1 MTEGGMRIYEG
12 SPRTDWEEVLR
23 SVGAFADHELLKELI
38 FLELEAGFVL
48 QGLAQPNVGQWSESS
63 GMLTKKTF
71 ELVDDQIG
79 QLIDESIARRAAAT
93 AAGQPHVEVGNYY
106 EQALRVIGAWV
117 DGQHPRDVFF
127 FEQDGSFVVRLLIA
141 SQSGIAHQ
149 LAEFTRDEIVAMIEA
164 APQQRSDAP
173 QPPARG

>member
-1 MTEGGMRIYEG
+1 MRIYEG

-48 QGLAQPNVGQWSESS
+48 QGLAPPTVGQWSESS

-79 QLIDESIARRAAAT
+79 QLIDESIARRKAAT
-93 AAGQPHVEVGNYY
+93 EAGQPQVEIGNYY

-127 FEQDGSFVVRLLIA
+127 FEQDGSFVLRLLIGT
-141 SQSGIAHQ
+141 QSGVAHQ
-149 LAEFTRDEIVAMIEA
+149 LAEFTRDEIMAMIGA